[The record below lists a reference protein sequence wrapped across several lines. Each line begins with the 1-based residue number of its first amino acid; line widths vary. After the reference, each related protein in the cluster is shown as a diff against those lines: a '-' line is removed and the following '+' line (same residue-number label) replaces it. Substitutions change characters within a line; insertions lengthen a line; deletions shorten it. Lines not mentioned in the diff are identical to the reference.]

1 MAQTDQDSQYRLIT
15 KPAEGKDP
23 WASDYYDFVE
33 TADKELVPQGT
44 VSERNATNPHDGAL
58 WYVIDGSDE
67 YLTRYDG
74 GTSSWVDA
82 SVNLFKGNDLDSD
95 GDGKVDEADSA
106 DVADDVVTGS
116 TITPSA
122 IDPPNVNITLEENT
136 TSGGMQFVPDASS
149 QDPIEIN
156 ALGAVNIFDNPIRGS
171 DFNFADND
179 PLFNAKT
186 VFGINSSLTINKLRA
201 GVHGWRGGNL
211 TIQDSENY
219 IVGGNSPFST
229 EDVVVE
235 SGADNT
241 SIIGITGSVN
251 ITIDANNCSVV
262 GCSGSNE
269 IIINGDNCAVTGNSD
284 TTVTDNGSGNAIG
297 DNT

>member
-23 WASDYYDFVE
+23 WASDYYDFVD

-44 VSERNATNPHDGAL
+44 VSERDATNPHDGAL

-82 SVNLFKGNDLDSD
+82 SVNSFKGNDLDSD

-122 IDPPNVNITLEENT
+122 IDPPNINVSLEENDT
-136 TSGGMQFVPDASS
+136 TGGMQFIPDT
-149 QDPIEIN
+149 PGEGPFEIN
-156 ALGAVNIFDNPIRGS
+156 ALGQVILNDNWIRGES
-171 DFNFADND
+171 FVFADND
-179 PLFNAKT
+179 PSFNQKAA
-186 VFGINSSLTINKLRA
+186 FGVDSSITINDIRR
-201 GVHGWRGGNL
+201 GVYGWHGGNL
-211 TIQDSENY
+211 TIQDIENY

-229 EDVVVE
+229 EDIVVE

-241 SIIGITGSVN
+241 SIIGITGLVN
-251 ITIDANNCSVV
+251 ITVDANSCSVV

-269 IIINGDNCAVTGNSD
+269 IVINGDNCAITGNSD